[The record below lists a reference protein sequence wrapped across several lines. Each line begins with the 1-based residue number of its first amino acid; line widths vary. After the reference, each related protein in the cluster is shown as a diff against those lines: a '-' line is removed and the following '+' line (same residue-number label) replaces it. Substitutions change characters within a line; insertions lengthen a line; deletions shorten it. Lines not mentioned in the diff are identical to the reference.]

1 MNPNRWTTESVL
13 WSVVTVRVNPSFRPR
28 QPAVRVVMNSSQL
41 CVLVQ
46 GKGIK
51 RGAPV
56 LPLGSVKILPENLK
70 PPPPL
75 APPPPSLSYV
85 IVSRLRLR
93 SARIYGLMTVFRLAP
108 QVLWVLMRGPLTWG
122 QLTFLKWGGSAEK
135 HTFRPVQIHQV
146 REITRSTDKHVL

>member
-1 MNPNRWTTESVL
+1 MSDIGNKFWRSHSGRVGVNPNPWTTESVL
-13 WSVVTVRVNPSFRPR
+13 WSVVTVGVNPSFRPR

-51 RGAPV
+51 SGAPV
-56 LPLGSVKILPENLK
+56 LPLGSVTILPENLK

-75 APPPPSLSYV
+75 AHPPPITL
-85 IVSRLRLR
+85 LRDRVKVAFTERRNLW
-93 SARIYGLMTVFRLAP
+93 LNDVFRPAP

-122 QLTFLKWGGSAEK
+122 QLTF
-135 HTFRPVQIHQV
+135 P
-146 REITRSTDKHVL
+146 

>member
-1 MNPNRWTTESVL
+1 MYAGCQKTSDIGNKFWRSHSGRVGVNPNPWTTESVL
-13 WSVVTVRVNPSFRPR
+13 WSVVTVGVNPSFRPR

-56 LPLGSVKILPENLK
+56 LPLGSVTILPKNLK

-75 APPPPSLSYV
+75 AHPPSPSLSYV

-93 SARIYGLMTVFRLAP
+93 SAGIYGLMTFSAWRL
-108 QVLWVLMRGPLTWG
+108 
-122 QLTFLKWGGSAEK
+122 
-135 HTFRPVQIHQV
+135 
-146 REITRSTDKHVL
+146 RSCGF